1 MGPVIMQKTANGE
14 NTMTKSFII
23 FSGLEELHLTNA
35 IFINAIKDN
44 VNTTTQKII
53 NGVVT
58 TRLRESAN
66 KQVMSSQA
74 DSLIKIS
81 RIWAD
86 FFPANTS
93 NQPI

>member
-1 MGPVIMQKTANGE
+1 MGPVIMHKTANGE

-44 VNTTTQKII
+44 VNTTMQKII

-58 TRLRESAN
+58 TRLSKFPNSEMLRDKTVKASFIPEVA
-66 KQVMSSQA
+66 SS
-74 DSLIKIS
+74 LCL
-81 RIWAD
+81 RL
-86 FFPANTS
+86 
-93 NQPI
+93 